1 MNPTSCFSSYNSI
14 EQFRTMMKDFKKA
27 KQNPSFNIPDIV
39 TFTGSVKLHG
49 TNAGV
54 CFNNKVGMFC
64 QSRNNIINLTYDN
77 QGFAFFVEKNKAKF
91 EEFFKIISEKYNIN
105 LDENTISI
113 YGEWCG
119 ERIQKGVALTQLPK
133 CFCIFDCKISNIKD
147 KNENTSYWVDISFKS
162 NDNCVISFPSER
174 IYNIYDFDIYTID
187 INIDEFEKAQEKLT
201 ELTESVEKCC
211 PFAKKLG
218 IEGTGEGIVWRYWY
232 NSNHRWIFKT
242 KGEMHKVTKEKVL
255 IPVDTEKIENINMF
269 IENTCTLNRFNQAID
284 SLYKINPESKLYSKS
299 VEMKHCPD
307 IINWIRDDILKEEMQ
322 TILDNN
328 FNMRDI
334 IPHLSKKVV
343 KFMKNNL

>member
-133 CFCIFDCKISNIKD
+133 CFCIFDIDNIRISRSRRLQPGTRRGIGF
-147 KNENTSYWVDISFKS
+147 KNSQRYAW
-162 NDNCVISFPSER
+162 R
-174 IYNIYDFDIYTID
+174 IV
-187 INIDEFEKAQEKLT
+187 
-201 ELTESVEKCC
+201 S
-211 PFAKKLG
+211 
-218 IEGTGEGIVWRYWY
+218 RY
-232 NSNHRWIFKT
+232 I
-242 KGEMHKVTKEKVL
+242 
-255 IPVDTEKIENINMF
+255 
-269 IENTCTLNRFNQAID
+269 
-284 SLYKINPESKLYSKS
+284 SKS
-299 VEMKHCPD
+299 IGITKYIDP
-307 IINWIRDDILKEEMQ
+307 
-322 TILDNN
+322 
-328 FNMRDI
+328 
-334 IPHLSKKVV
+334 
-343 KFMKNNL
+343 